1 MAHMW
6 HNLYP
11 SAQFHRKPSSF
22 PSIQYHLLVLHLSY
36 PAIKDELLQTIADTT
51 STSLIQVLSN
61 LEFMFEFAI
70 PTVCTVSNYFQFV
83 VNDINDITP
92 ILVNAGA

>member
-6 HNLYP
+6 HHLYP
-11 SAQFHRKPSSF
+11 SAQFHRKSSSF

-36 PAIKDELLQTIADTT
+36 PAIKSALLQTKADATN
-51 STSLIQVLSN
+51 SSLIQVLSN

-70 PTVCTVSNYFQFV
+70 PTVCAVSNYFQFV
-83 VNDINDITP
+83 VIDINDITP